1 MSWQRLGLHGSSQS
15 RQTIG
20 QTVQENV
27 CAAET
32 GHLCCYG
39 SRAHLKASA
48 KVLGTLGDCA
58 AATRG

>member
-1 MSWQRLGLHGSSQS
+1 MSWQCLGRYGSP
-15 RQTIG
+15 RTGQTIG

-32 GHLCCYG
+32 GDLFCYG
-39 SRAHLKASA
+39 SREHQKASA
-48 KVLGTLGDCA
+48 KVLGTLGNSA

>member
-1 MSWQRLGLHGSSQS
+1 MNWQYLGLYGSP
-15 RQTIG
+15 RTGQTIG
-20 QTVQENV
+20 QTVQQTV
-27 CAAET
+27 CAAGT

-48 KVLGTLGDCA
+48 KVLGTLGNSA